1 MAVYQ
6 VKAPTKVWVL
16 YILRLESKLQY
27 HHHNKKPAASYT
39 FFFSLF
45 YINGNHMRH
54 IVIAYDNLCDSVDEL
69 AQTVGMP
76 GLSISTSRASTT
88 LKASV
93 KSPQNNKNNLSLS
106 STRSKRKTNA
116 AAAAAAASL
125 ILRGG
130 ANKPEH
136 DAAYRKMFNPSKSM
150 NSIAFLTYQTDR
162 AHQTHRARVSRGLTN
177 RVHIYVHA

>member
-1 MAVYQ
+1 MQSHARQ
-6 VKAPTKVWVL
+6 
-16 YILRLESKLQY
+16 
-27 HHHNKKPAASYT
+27 
-39 FFFSLF
+39 
-45 YINGNHMRH
+45 

-76 GLSISTSRASTT
+76 GLSISTSRASQT

-93 KSPQNNKNNLSLS
+93 TSTQNNLSG
-106 STRSKRKTNA
+106 TRNKAA

-177 RVHIYVHA
+177 RVHIHVHA